1 MKRILYI
8 LMIIV
13 LLLTFVACDG
23 TPDKSDSDSGQNS
36 SQSDDQGGGDQGG
49 SPADDQ
55 GQSGGGQTDPVPKA
69 TFTVTFIQGEED
81 PVVEKYEE
89 GDPLW
94 LHAPDLGAHNVL
106 SYYYNWDAELDAEVS
121 SDMTVTRIE
130 DEGYAVFFMNV
141 EKHAIK
147 IIAKETWTTLPV
159 SDFPVLPEIEGYTG
173 VWDPAEDIVSP
184 PPGKTEVTCWYY
196 STEKHPN
203 TGMSKSF
210 IAYGGDAFTISEYP
224 IQVSGSTLKYVNK
237 TNFDLASNGMT
248 GVNSD
253 EAASMISGISPSA
266 TDYEEMTYCEKTDWL
281 IQNLPDASR
290 LINAIKVM
298 RQQTEDDKWS
308 IPTAGCCRYIGYA
321 LYALEGESN
330 YFSYLSKDLTRV
342 RFLNSDRF
350 YLSSYSSAKWMDY
363 SFMEDGYATY
373 GMASTGWNFSS
384 GSFTGYL
391 WPIKPI
397 TVE

>member
-1 MKRILYI
+1 
-8 LMIIV
+8 
-13 LLLTFVACDG
+13 
-23 TPDKSDSDSGQNS
+23 
-36 SQSDDQGGGDQGG
+36 
-49 SPADDQ
+49 
-55 GQSGGGQTDPVPKA
+55 
-69 TFTVTFIQGEED
+69 
-81 PVVEKYEE
+81 
-89 GDPLW
+89 
-94 LHAPDLGAHNVL
+94 
-106 SYYYNWDAELDAEVS
+106 
-121 SDMTVTRIE
+121 
-130 DEGYAVFFMNV
+130 
-141 EKHAIK
+141 
-147 IIAKETWTTLPV
+147 
-159 SDFPVLPEIEGYTG
+159 
-173 VWDPAEDIVSP
+173 WDPAEDIVSP
-184 PPGKTEVTCWYY
+184 PPGKTEVGCWYY
-196 STEKHPN
+196 STEKYSN

-210 IAYGGDAFTISEYP
+210 IVYGGDAFTISEYP

-350 YLSSYSSAKWMDY
+350 YIGSYSAKWMDY

-373 GMASTGWNFSS
+373 GMAFTGWNFNS
-384 GSFTGYL
+384 GPFTGYL